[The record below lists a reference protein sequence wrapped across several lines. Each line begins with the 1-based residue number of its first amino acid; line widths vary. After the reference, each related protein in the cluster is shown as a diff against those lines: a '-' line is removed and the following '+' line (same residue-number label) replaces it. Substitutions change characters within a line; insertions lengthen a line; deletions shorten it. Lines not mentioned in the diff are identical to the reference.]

1 MNLSN
6 LIEKQRELL
15 EHIVTEKQLLEGN
28 LIKDT
33 FLALQVELAEFANE
47 GRWFKYWSNDQEPRG
62 SVFSNCDDEEAEYF
76 ICGECHREFSI
87 EDAENKDYECTE
99 CFNALMGM
107 KERNP
112 LLEEYVDS
120 FHFFLQI
127 AILMGWEDALL
138 IYPEQLDPEEFDG
151 DLSGWYLEMTY
162 FLNKSYFENP
172 SEEQSQKW
180 EKHFGFTKKQYYFRT
195 AWILFLNLGMNGFGF
210 TWNQICDA
218 YLDKNK
224 VNHARQENGY

>member
-1 MNLSN
+1 MNLSK
-6 LIEKQRELL
+6 LIEKQSELL
-15 EHIVTEKQLLEGN
+15 EHIVTEKQLLETD

-47 GRWFKYWSNDQEPRG
+47 GRWFKYWSNDQEPRDWVPNENDICESCKG
-62 SVFSNCDDEEAEYF
+62 KPIYFENGKIVGQCDNCDG
-76 ICGECHREFSI
+76 CGVHF
-87 EDAENKDYECTE
+87 Y
-99 CFNALMGM
+99 
-107 KERNP
+107 NP

-127 AILMGWEDALL
+127 AILMGWEDALW
-138 IYPEQLDPEEFDG
+138 IYPEQLDSDEFDG

-172 SEEQSQKW
+172 NEEQSQIY
-180 EKHFGFTKKQYYFRT
+180 ESHFGFPEKQHHFRT

-210 TWNQICDA
+210 IWNQICDA

-224 VNHARQENGY
+224 VNHERQANGY